1 MRSIGFLALLLA
13 ATLSGFAQTA
23 ASAAPGLPKDPREI
37 FAAAAPFYDFT
48 SPELKPWHLKA
59 TYQLYDEKGNPGEQG
74 TFEYW
79 WASPKVNR
87 STWTRPGATQTDWH
101 MADGKHTNLDLG
113 EPLKFSEYKLR
124 GAFLSPLPNAADL
137 NPGYSRLDQEFIK
150 SKNTKFPCIM
160 VVPLMPHYGQLKTVP
175 LGLFPTYCFD
185 SQLPVLL
192 SSHDFGTMNTDFHHI
207 VKVANRYL
215 PREILVFE
223 DKRKILS
230 ANVETITNLDPTDPA
245 LTPPANNS
253 STSASTSSVPAPST
267 KLIQVVPIAGG
278 VMVGML
284 LKKQVPF
291 YPQEAM
297 DAHISGTVV
306 LQAIIGRDGGVHDL
320 HVISAPAP
328 SLAISALWAVSQ
340 WQYKPYM
347 LNGEPTEVQTTVNV
361 IFSMGG

>member
-1 MRSIGFLALLLA
+1 
-13 ATLSGFAQTA
+13 
-23 ASAAPGLPKDPREI
+23 
-37 FAAAAPFYDFT
+37 
-48 SPELKPWHLKA
+48 
-59 TYQLYDEKGNPGEQG
+59 
-74 TFEYW
+74 
-79 WASPKVNR
+79 
-87 STWTRPGATQTDWH
+87 
-101 MADGKHTNLDLG
+101 
-113 EPLKFSEYKLR
+113 
-124 GAFLSPLPNAADL
+124 
-137 NPGYSRLDQEFIK
+137 
-150 SKNTKFPCIM
+150 M